1 MKQAATD
8 VEPHSEAELARSR
21 GGSHAISTELRR
33 AILDGR
39 YGFNEKLPPERQLAA
54 AYGAARGTVRE
65 ALRQLEDM
73 NLVKRRVGSGTFV
86 KYRKEMDH
94 DAIATLTSPLEL
106 IDVRLGIE
114 AEMVRLAVL
123 HASGR
128 HLEDLRTAL
137 ERLEAVGDDGEE
149 FTLADE
155 AFHLALAE
163 CTQNPLMVWLYQHI
177 NDVRTHAQWSGMKD
191 KILTR
196 PRIRDYNDQHRRL
209 YDAIVNRDATEA
221 VQVMKEHLSK
231 ARSDLLGASP
241 S

>member
-1 MKQAATD
+1 
-8 VEPHSEAELARSR
+8 
-21 GGSHAISTELRR
+21 
-33 AILDGR
+33 
-39 YGFNEKLPPERQLAA
+39 
-54 AYGAARGTVRE
+54 
-65 ALRQLEDM
+65 M

-86 KYRKEMDH
+86 KFRKEMDH

-123 HASGR
+123 HASGL
-128 HLEDLRTAL
+128 HLENLRTAL
-137 ERLEAVGDDGEE
+137 ERLEAVGDDSEE

-191 KILTR
+191 KILSR
-196 PRIRDYNDQHRRL
+196 QRIQEYNNQHHGL
-209 YDAIVNRDATEA
+209 YDAIVERDAAGA
-221 VQVMKEHLSK
+221 VQMMKAHLNK
-231 ARSDLLGASP
+231 ARNDLLGARAP
-241 S
+241 